1 MQYVPFTPYRRV
13 LTLPRVRPSMA
24 LMFFA
29 RLPMTMTGVT
39 LTLYVVSNLGHGYG
53 AAGIVGA
60 ASTLGMALGAPL
72 LGRSIDRYG
81 LRPVVGVCG
90 VTSTAF
96 WIAVPHLSYA
106 VLVVCALPAGF
117 LSVPA
122 GSLARQILAALVPA
136 EQRRAA
142 YSLDTILVEASFM
155 IGPAAGIAAITS
167 LSATVTLSGIGAI
180 FGVTAL
186 LIFLL
191 NPPIRNEDELAPIG
205 SVRPPLRSWLSGRLL
220 ATLLVA
226 AGTLF
231 CLVGTEVATLAA
243 LRANGDV
250 GWTGLVIVVMC
261 AASMAGGI
269 VHGAVKRS
277 LPQGVLMLLLA
288 VLVLPVGL
296 ADQPWWLLMLVLIP
310 TNLLCAPTLAAT
322 TETVSTMAPPAV
334 RGEAMGLQDASTRLG
349 LALGSPVV
357 GFAIDH
363 SSPAW
368 GFFAAGAGG
377 LVLAAFGLLW
387 TRRRRPAAVA
397 PALAAAVRARR

>member
-1 MQYVPFTPYRRV
+1 MGYVPFQPYRRV
-13 LTLPRVRPSMA
+13 LSVPGVRPSMA

-39 LTLYVVSNLGHGYG
+39 LTLYVVSGLGRGYG
-53 AAGIVGA
+53 AAGVVGA
-60 ASTLGMALGAPL
+60 AVTLGMALGAPMI
-72 LGRSIDRYG
+72 GRTIDRYG
-81 LRPVVGVCG
+81 LRPVVAVCG
-90 VTSTAF
+90 LASTAF
-96 WIAVPHLSYA
+96 WFAAPHLSYET
-106 VLVVCALPAGF
+106 LVVCALPAGV

-155 IGPAAGIAAITS
+155 IGPAAGIAAISS
-167 LSATVTLSGIGAI
+167 LSATVTLSGIGGI

-191 NPPIRNEDELAPIG
+191 NPPIRNEDELAPAG
-205 SVRPPLRSWLSGRLL
+205 TARPPLRSWLTGRLL
-220 ATLLVA
+220 ATLLIA

-243 LRANGDV
+243 LRSHGDV
-250 GWTGLVIVVMC
+250 GWTGLVIAVMC
-261 AASMAGGI
+261 AASMLGGI
-269 VHGAVKRS
+269 VHGAVRNS
-277 LPQGVLMLLLA
+277 LPQGLLMLLLA
-288 VLVLPVGL
+288 LLVIPVGL
-296 ADQPWWLLMLVLIP
+296 VTQPWWLLMLVLIP

-322 TETVSTMAPPAV
+322 TESVSELAPPAV

-349 LALGSPVV
+349 LAAGSPVV

-368 GFFAAGAGG
+368 GFAAAGFGG
-377 LVLAAFGLLW
+377 LALAALGLVWSL
-387 TRRRRPAAVA
+387 RRSSVRTPS
-397 PALAAAVRARR
+397 LAAAVRARR